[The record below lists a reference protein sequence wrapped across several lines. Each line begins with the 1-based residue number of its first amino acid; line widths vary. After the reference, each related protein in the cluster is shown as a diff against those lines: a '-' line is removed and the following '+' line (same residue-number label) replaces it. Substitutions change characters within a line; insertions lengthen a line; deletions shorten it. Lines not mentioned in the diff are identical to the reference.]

1 MENKPKEQ
9 TLAYKIG
16 RVMGTVMVTVFF
28 GCLAAILI
36 SLTYQLCDYIIH

>member
-9 TLAYKIG
+9 TFAYKFG
-16 RVMGTVMVTVFF
+16 RFMGTVVMTVFF

-36 SLTYQLCDYIIH
+36 SLTYKLCGYIIH